1 MAATN
6 IHERIHSCCEVTKE
20 FTNILIYFA
29 DSLKKRN
36 NTLLLSLFMR
46 NWHRQYF
53 VWILCWRWRCK
64 ISCSSGC
71 KVSWRCSSATL
82 PNVIFRSIH
91 TLTPVFVKKLTLWA
105 GSGLVSISN
114 GALPVAGA
122 VLRIRLTDIA
132 RPVTFPYKAIER
144 STGPILNNDLLAKLF
159 VLNNM

>member
-1 MAATN
+1 M
-6 IHERIHSCCEVTKE
+6 
-20 FTNILIYFA
+20 
-29 DSLKKRN
+29 
-36 NTLLLSLFMR
+36 
-46 NWHRQYF
+46 
-53 VWILCWRWRCK
+53 
-64 ISCSSGC
+64 
-71 KVSWRCSSATL
+71 
-82 PNVIFRSIH
+82 IFRSIH